1 MAFFENWKENKRK
14 NIETQYEKSD
24 FTSMYLPGTEVLT
37 IEGFKPIESLDDG
50 DKILTRYSD
59 TNIIEWEDVEIM
71 VEDEYNGKVHWFE
84 TRYMKS
90 PKFITDSYLFAR
102 PMKHEITKSNEAYS
116 SEEGNVI
123 DSLAKD
129 CAILNYA
136 ENIRKPLIFDHKI
149 ELVNRKHIKE
159 LKIGDFSYDSM
170 DFFYWLGLVAT
181 DGSVAKKD
189 PVISITQCK
198 EKNIP
203 IIIEMMDKLF
213 KERWKKYEYD
223 RSNRG
228 LSKIWHFNIYDHQLH
243 KFVSGLIG
251 RTKIERRLYKLFEYS
266 KDLLEMFLDGALLGD
281 GWNNEESNNIGIFCG
296 ISEDLAKDYQTMLAF
311 FGRRSN
317 VISKDE
323 RGKKTL
329 LLSSGNYIET
339 KNILWRISIHRESA
353 SSVKRHHH
361 KEEEYG
367 GMIYCPDTINELFY
381 VRREGMSLWMS
392 TK

>member
-1 MAFFENWKENKRK
+1 MAFFK
-14 NIETQYEKSD
+14 NIKPKERIIVEED
-24 FTSMYLPGTEVLT
+24 NLGSMYLEDTEVLT
-37 IEGFKPIESLDDG
+37 KDGFKTMLNLKEG
-50 DKILTRYSD
+50 DHILTRYSD
-59 TNIIEWEDVEIM
+59 SNITEWERVDTLVE
-71 VEDEYNGKVHWFE
+71 EEYEGEIYWLE

-228 LSKIWHFNIYDHQLH
+228 LSKIWHFNIYDRDLH
-243 KFVSGLIG
+243 NFVSELIG
-251 RTKIERRLYKLFEYS
+251 RTKIERRLYKLFGSSHWRTSSPTS
-266 KDLLEMFLDGALLGD
+266 K
-281 GWNNEESNNIGIFCG
+281 
-296 ISEDLAKDYQTMLAF
+296 
-311 FGRRSN
+311 RR
-317 VISKDE
+317 
-323 RGKKTL
+323 
-329 LLSSGNYIET
+329 Y
-339 KNILWRISIHRESA
+339 
-353 SSVKRHHH
+353 
-361 KEEEYG
+361 
-367 GMIYCPDTINELFY
+367 
-381 VRREGMSLWMS
+381 
-392 TK
+392 